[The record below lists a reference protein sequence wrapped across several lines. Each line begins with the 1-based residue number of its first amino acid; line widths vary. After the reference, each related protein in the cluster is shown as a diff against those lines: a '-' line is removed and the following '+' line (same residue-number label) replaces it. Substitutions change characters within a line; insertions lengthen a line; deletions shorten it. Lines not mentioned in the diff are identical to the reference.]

1 MSHPVATFD
10 PDDFCHEE
18 DDAASPVVD
27 PVSEQEMID
36 EELRDKIERRRKFHT
51 RRVIAVRH
59 FLKGRHTPKA
69 WQIAGKMLNKAT
81 LSPRLPQGRHA
92 LNYDS
97 LRYVG
102 RRNREIDDGGLD

>member
-1 MSHPVATFD
+1 YIMSHPVATFD

-36 EELRDKIERRRKFHT
+36 EELRDKVERRRKFHT
-51 RRVIAVRH
+51 RRVI
-59 FLKGRHTPKA
+59 
-69 WQIAGKMLNKAT
+69 
-81 LSPRLPQGRHA
+81 SPRLPQGRHA

>member
-27 PVSEQEMID
+27 PYPSEQEMID
-36 EELRDKIERRRKFHT
+36 EELLGKVERRRKWRHA
-51 RRVIAVRH
+51 RVI
-59 FLKGRHTPKA
+59 
-69 WQIAGKMLNKAT
+69 
-81 LSPRLPQGRHA
+81 SPRLPQGRHS
-92 LNYDS
+92 LNYDG
-97 LRYVG
+97 LLPAPG

>member
-27 PVSEQEMID
+27 PYPSEQEMID
-36 EELRDKIERRRKFHT
+36 EELRGKVERRRKF
-51 RRVIAVRH
+51 RAARVI
-59 FLKGRHTPKA
+59 
-69 WQIAGKMLNKAT
+69 
-81 LSPRLPQGRHA
+81 SPRLPQGRHS
-92 LNYDS
+92 LNYDG
-97 LRYVG
+97 LLPAPG